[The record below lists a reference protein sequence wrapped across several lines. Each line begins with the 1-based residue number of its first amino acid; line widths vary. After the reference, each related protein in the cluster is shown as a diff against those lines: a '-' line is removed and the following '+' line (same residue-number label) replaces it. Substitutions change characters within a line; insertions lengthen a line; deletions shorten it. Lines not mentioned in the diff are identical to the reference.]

1 MRARFRTICWR
12 IFIVCGIVFAISLG
26 INFHMILSS
35 KNRVFD
41 KIANLPQR
49 EIELVLGTEPV
60 RPDGSVN
67 QHFLN
72 RTDAAANVFLAGKAT
87 SVLISGNKNNRG
99 FNEVLEMQDRILAK
113 GVPQSAIKLDFNG
126 NRTLESVRR
135 AGEIYHLK
143 KVILITDAFHA
154 PRSIFLC
161 KHFGIDAIAYCPG
174 RDTFGYWSVHY
185 SVKEYFARLK
195 AVFDIIA
202 AKIN

>member
-1 MRARFRTICWR
+1 
-12 IFIVCGIVFAISLG
+12 
-26 INFHMILSS
+26 MILSS
-35 KNRVFD
+35 KNLVFD

-72 RTDAAANVFLAGKAT
+72 RTDAAAKVFLAGKAT
-87 SVLISGNKNNRG
+87 NILISGNRNNRG
-99 FNEVLEMQDRILAK
+99 FNEVLEIQDRILAK
-113 GVPQSAIKLDFNG
+113 GVPQSAIKLDFDG
-126 NRTLESVRR
+126 NRTFESIRR
-135 AGEIYHLK
+135 AREIYHLK
-143 KVILITDAFHA
+143 QVILITDAFHA

-174 RDTFGYWSVHY
+174 RDTFGYWSVRY

-195 AVFDIIA
+195 AIFDIIT
-202 AKIN
+202 AKNN

>member
-1 MRARFRTICWR
+1 
-12 IFIVCGIVFAISLG
+12 
-26 INFHMILSS
+26 MILSS
-35 KNRVFD
+35 KNCVFD
-41 KIANLPQR
+41 RIVDLPQR

-72 RTDAAANVFLAGKAT
+72 RTDAAAKVFLAGKAT
-87 SVLISGNKNNRG
+87 NVLISGNKNNRG

-113 GVPQSAIKLDFNG
+113 GVPESAIKLDFDG
-126 NRTLESVRR
+126 NRTFESVRR
-135 AGEIYHLK
+135 ATEIYHLK
-143 KVILITDAFHA
+143 KIILITDSFHA

-174 RDTFGYWSVHY
+174 RDPFGYWPVRY

-195 AVFDIIA
+195 AVFDVIT